1 MKKIRMLLAVAG
13 VGMAALLSAVPASAA
28 PADATGAVP
37 AASAVTTPRA
47 TQASDSC
54 WLEVAEWNS
63 GLLNAIDCE
72 AWAWAEW
79 RSDGSRPELFA
90 IAANRTVWHVWPG
103 GGGWQLIP
111 GNKSADDI
119 INGTLPDGRR
129 AWWWSG
135 STRNISIWVSGG
147 TGYWCTSDSGRG
159 WSGTW
164 RDC

>member
-1 MKKIRMLLAVAG
+1 
-13 VGMAALLSAVPASAA
+13 
-28 PADATGAVP
+28 
-37 AASAVTTPRA
+37 
-47 TQASDSC
+47 
-54 WLEVAEWNS
+54 
-63 GLLNAIDCE
+63 
-72 AWAWAEW
+72 
-79 RSDGSRPELFA
+79 
-90 IAANRTVWHVWPG
+90 
-103 GGGWQLIP
+103 LIP

-119 INGTLPDGRR
+119 INGTLPDGKR